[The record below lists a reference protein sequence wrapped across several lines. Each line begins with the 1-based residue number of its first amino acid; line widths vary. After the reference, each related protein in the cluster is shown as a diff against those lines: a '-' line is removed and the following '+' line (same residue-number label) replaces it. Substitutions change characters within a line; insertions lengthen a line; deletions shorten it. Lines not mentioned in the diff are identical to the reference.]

1 MTTKLLLTLVSLLLA
16 APTHAQTMDE
26 WDNNAITQHNCQGAH
41 TLEMPVDE
49 HHAMLRGTWQ
59 TDRSTGKTSAHKL
72 AL

>member
-1 MTTKLLLTLVSLLLA
+1 
-16 APTHAQTMDE
+16 MDE

-49 HHAMLRGTWQ
+49 HHAMLRSTWQ
-59 TDRSTGKTSAHKL
+59 TDQSTGKASAHKL